1 MATKQSAQTI
11 EQPWLAN
18 YPPGTP
24 ETIDTSAVG
33 TLTELFD
40 QATQKHAQSPAF
52 ESFGKTISYGELADA
67 AKSVAAWLQQ
77 QGLAR
82 GDRVAIMMPNVM
94 AYAPILFGILKAG
107 LTVVNVNPLYTRR
120 ELSHQL
126 NDSGAKII
134 FVLENFAA
142 TVEKSLPDVKLD
154 KVVLVKPGDFLG
166 LKGTVIN
173 LVSRYVKKAVPGHAL
188 QTVRFTDILSSPGP
202 GAFKP
207 TEIGTDDIAFLQYTG
222 GTTGLA
228 KGATLTHF
236 NVAANVAQLDA
247 WMGRTIA
254 ANKENVMITALPLY
268 HIFALTA
275 CCLFTHFG
283 TRQVLIANPRDI
295 DGFVKTLK
303 STPFTC
309 TVLVNTLYNALA
321 NHSQI
326 KDVDFS
332 RLNLS
337 ISGGMATQKAVA
349 RKWKDL
355 TGSAIIEGY
364 GLSETSPVVCANPMD
379 LDEFSGTIGYP
390 IPSTE
395 VTVRDEDGKILGY
408 DEEGELCVRGP
419 QVMAGYWNKPEET
432 AKVMTDDGFFRT
444 GDIAVLQEDGQVRI
458 VDRIK
463 DMVLVSGFNVYPN
476 EVEDVLAG
484 HPKILEAAVIGVPD
498 EHSGEAVAAYIVR
511 KDESLTPEEVREYC
525 RENLT
530 AYKVPRR
537 VEFRDALP
545 KTNVGKMLRRALR
558 DEVLGKDKAKAGEAK
573 GGEAKAASEA
583 KPASEAKAA
592 SEAKEASEAKGGAK
606 SSSSKS
612 GAAKKQTE
620 KKSASRKS
628 RSKDTTDA
636 SKSG

>member
-1 MATKQSAQTI
+1 MAKKQSTQTI

-40 QATQKHAQSPAF
+40 RATQKYPGSPAF
-52 ESFGKTISYGELADA
+52 ESFGKTISYAELADA

-77 QGLAR
+77 QGLSR

-142 TVEKSLPDVKLD
+142 TVEKSMPDVKLD

-188 QTVRFTDILSSPGP
+188 QTIRFTDILSSPGP
-202 GAFKP
+202 NAFKP
-207 TEIGTDDIAFLQYTG
+207 AEVGTEDIAFLQYTG

-247 WMGRTIA
+247 WMGYAIKR
-254 ANKENVMITALPLY
+254 NKENVMITALPLY

-321 NHSQI
+321 NHPQI

-349 RKWKDL
+349 RKWKEL

-364 GLSETSPVVCANPMD
+364 GLSETSPVVCTNPVD

-419 QVMAGYWNKPEET
+419 QVMAGYWNNPEET

-444 GDIAVLQEDGQVRI
+444 GDIAVIQRDGQVRI

-484 HPKILEAAVIGVPD
+484 HPKIIEAAVIGIPD

-511 KDESLTPEEVREYC
+511 RDESLTPEEVREYC

-530 AYKVPRR
+530 GYKVPRR
-537 VEFRDALP
+537 VEFRDSLP

-558 DEVLGKDKAKAGEAK
+558 EEVLGKDSGKNTDSGKSAGEAK
-573 GGEAKAASEA
+573 SAGTSKTAKA
-583 KPASEAKAA
+583 
-592 SEAKEASEAKGGAK
+592 
-606 SSSSKS
+606 S
-612 GAAKKQTE
+612 GSPAKKAETV
-620 KKSASRKS
+620 KKKAETPSRTS
-628 RSKDTTDA
+628 
-636 SKSG
+636 